1 MRIIRWITGGI
12 EMDLENLALDAGL
25 YNQRGPTERALARFA
40 DAVLEEAAKEADIW
54 QEITDRRGRS
64 NKDGVYIAAAI
75 RGMKSNAVR
84 VHDEPH
90 VANRIAS

>member
-40 DAVLEEAAKEADIW
+40 DAVLEEAAKVARAQRLGMPGHAGPGPCPILYKGSVED
-54 QEITDRRGRS
+54 
-64 NKDGVYIAAAI
+64 AI
-75 RGMKSNAVR
+75 RALKT
-84 VHDEPH
+84 P
-90 VANRIAS
+90 